1 MMIKEFN
8 LKGFIAVIVM
18 LLLIVIPTAHVFANE
33 EDGIMVRDD
42 FAAGNAG
49 MNGAADTPDG
59 GYRSL
64 DELNGKRIGVQTGT
78 TFDEIV
84 LDALPDAKISY
95 FNTYADMTA
104 ALETHKIDG
113 FPGDEPVL
121 RLMAAEDDK
130 LEILDDRMDSFE
142 FGFVLPKT
150 GEGEKLLGEF
160 DAWLSRIKANGELDE
175 VVAKWTSGSEAD
187 KTLPDYAAYP
197 ATNGTLTMA
206 TEGAYP
212 PMNYIRSNEVVGFE
226 VELAARFCEANG
238 YGLKVEAINFDGI
251 LPAVQAGKVDF
262 AAAGI
267 TITEERKENVNFS
280 APYYTGGTVMAVLK
294 NNNSTVAGGD
304 SRPEM
309 TDFSEL
315 SGKTIS
321 MLTGAPFEELISS
334 KVSDVKEFTYYQTMP
349 DMVLGIKSGKTDAG
363 FMNNAVAELAANKD
377 PALAVFPESLG
388 ETAFGLAFAKG
399 DGRCALWQE
408 AYDNI
413 PSETKEALWKKWTGA
428 DDSIKTVPAQ
438 DWPGN
443 NGTVRVA
450 ACDALEPMS
459 YVGQDGE
466 LLGLDVETILLIAR
480 ELDVHV
486 EFTPMDFSAVLSSI
500 GAGKADIGCGSIVTT
515 DERRE
520 TMDFVEYRKALYVL
534 IVRSGETEAYGNS
547 FIDGVKESFYKT
559 FVREDRYK
567 LFIEGICT
575 TLIITFL
582 AILFGT
588 ALGFIIYMLCRNGGC
603 VSDRLSRF
611 FVWLIQGMPVVVLLM
626 ILYYI
631 IFGRTQISGT
641 IVAVIAFTLVFGSGV
656 FGMLKMGVGAV
667 DKGQTE
673 AALALGYGSTHTFFR
688 IILPQALPHFLPSY
702 KGEVVSLVKA
712 TAVVGYIA
720 VQDLTKMGDIVRGRT
735 YEAFFPLI
743 AVAIIYF
750 ILGGLLTFI
759 VGRIEIAINPRK
771 RKREDILKGIRQGGA
786 ADD

>member
-1 MMIKEFN
+1 MIKKYN

-33 EDGIMVRDD
+33 
-42 FAAGNAG
+42 AG
-49 MNGAADTPDG
+49 DTPDG
-59 GYRSL
+59 VYRSL
-64 DELNGKRIGVQTGT
+64 DEMNGMRIGVQTGT

-95 FNTYADMTA
+95 FNTYADMAA

-130 LEILDDRMDSFE
+130 LAILDDRMDSFE

-150 GEGEKLLGEF
+150 EAGEKLLGEIN
-160 DAWLSRIKANGELDE
+160 AWLAQIKASGELDG

-187 KTLPDYAAYP
+187 KTLPDYAGYP
-197 ATNGTLTMA
+197 STNGTLTMA
-206 TEGAYP
+206 TEGAYA
-212 PMNYIRSNEVVGFE
+212 PMNYFRGDEVVGFE
-226 VELAARFCEANG
+226 IDLAARFCEAKG
-238 YGLKVEAINFDGI
+238 YGLKVETMNFDGI
-251 LPAVQAGKVDF
+251 LPTVQAGKVDF

-267 TITEERKENVNFS
+267 TVTEERKESVNFS
-280 APYYTGGTVMAVLK
+280 APYYIGGTLMAVLK

-304 SRPEM
+304 FRPEI

-334 KVSDVKEFTYYQTMP
+334 KISDVKEFTYYQTMP

-399 DGRCALWQE
+399 DERCALWQE

-413 PSETKEALWKKWTGA
+413 PSETKEVLWKKWTGA

-466 LLGLDVETILLIAR
+466 LLGLDIETILLIAK
-480 ELDVHV
+480 ELDMHV
-486 EFTPMDFSAVLSSI
+486 EFSPMDFSAVLSSI
-500 GAGKADIGCGSIVTT
+500 GAGKTDIGCGSIVTT
-515 DERRE
+515 DERKE
-520 TMDFVEYRKALYVL
+520 TMDFVEYQKALYVL

-582 AILFGT
+582 SILFGT
-588 ALGFIIYMLCRNGGC
+588 ALGFIIYMLCRNGGY
-603 VSDRLSRF
+603 VPDRLSRF

-702 KGEVVSLVKA
+702 KGEAVSLVKA

>member
-1 MMIKEFN
+1 MIKKYN

-33 EDGIMVRDD
+33 
-42 FAAGNAG
+42 AG
-49 MNGAADTPDG
+49 DTPDG
-59 GYRSL
+59 VYRSL
-64 DELNGKRIGVQTGT
+64 DEMNGMRIGVQTGT

-95 FNTYADMTA
+95 FNTYADMAA

-130 LEILDDRMDSFE
+130 LAILDDRMDSFE

-150 GEGEKLLGEF
+150 EAGEKLLGEIN
-160 DAWLSRIKANGELDE
+160 AWLAQIKASGELDG

-187 KTLPDYAAYP
+187 KTLPDYAGYP
-197 ATNGTLTMA
+197 STNGTLTMA
-206 TEGAYP
+206 TEGAYA
-212 PMNYIRSNEVVGFE
+212 PMNYFRGDEVVGFE
-226 VELAARFCEANG
+226 IDLAARFCEAKG
-238 YGLKVEAINFDGI
+238 YGLKVETMNFDGI
-251 LPAVQAGKVDF
+251 LPTVQAGKVDF

-267 TITEERKENVNFS
+267 TVTEERKESVNFS
-280 APYYTGGTVMAVLK
+280 APYYIGGTLMAVLK

-304 SRPEM
+304 FRPEI

-377 PALAVFPESLG
+377 PALAVFPENLG

-399 DGRCALWQE
+399 DERCALWQE

-466 LLGLDVETILLIAR
+466 LLGLDIETILLIAK
-480 ELDVHV
+480 ELDMHV

-500 GAGKADIGCGSIVTT
+500 GAGKTDIGCGSIVTT
-515 DERRE
+515 DERKE
-520 TMDFVEYRKALYVL
+520 TMDFVEYQKALYVL

-582 AILFGT
+582 SILFGT
-588 ALGFIIYMLCRNGGC
+588 ALGFIIYMLCRNGGY
-603 VSDRLSRF
+603 VPDRLSRF